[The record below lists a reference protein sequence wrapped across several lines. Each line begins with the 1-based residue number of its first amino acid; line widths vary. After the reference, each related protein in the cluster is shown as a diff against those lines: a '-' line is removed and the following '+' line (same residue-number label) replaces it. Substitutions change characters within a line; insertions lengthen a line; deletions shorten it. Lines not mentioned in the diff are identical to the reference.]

1 MTIPEEAPTGTTKPE
16 DSADPPELLNLVYEL
31 RGSLAAARAQRELAE
46 ARVEVTVEDL
56 KRHRRRLEQYR
67 LFIIDMIGVLEAQ
80 ASAMDGAVKA
90 FTTGAGRLAGEPDN
104 MVYHVGDMLGGLKPQ
119 GDPAFSPDLRSR
131 FEKDTERRPAAP
143 SQTLAE
149 RMAAQGRPLI
159 GPPHAHRD
167 QPCGENCYG
176 PVA

>member
-1 MTIPEEAPTGTTKPE
+1 MIIPEDMPTGTEKPE
-16 DSADPPELLNLVYEL
+16 TADRPEEMSGADLLNLVYGL

-80 ASAMDGAVKA
+80 AAAMGGAVKA

-104 MVYHVGDMLGGLKPQ
+104 MVYHVGDMLGGLRPMR
-119 GDPAFSPDLRSR
+119 DPALSPLPEDLRSR

-143 SQTLAE
+143 SQE
-149 RMAAQGRPLI
+149 GS
-159 GPPHAHRD
+159 
-167 QPCGENCYG
+167 
-176 PVA
+176 